1 MPLNAAAFGPS
12 SGGLAG
18 LLAARGDRR
27 FPGLLQMLEGRRAA
41 QPENLLE
48 TNLANRESG
57 GDVGPDGTGSV
68 TGSTATANQG
78 QGNAFGYSPSHFGA
92 FAKALGMIPGPFGL
106 PGKVLSFANKLPPVQ
121 RFMERT
127 FPLGITND
135 LGEPATRGFNPV
147 SLSDTVRSN
156 DPTLSQPVPDDFAEE
171 DDFSEDDPEGT
182 VVAGQ
187 PTIAGFADAAP
198 PGDPAGFGS
207 DPAGNPGFGEGQSE
221 GDFHRGGT
229 VRKTGLA
236 RLHKG
241 EEVVRRSEAQ
251 RIRPALKT
259 INKPGASGFERLLQK
274 GRA

>member
-1 MPLNAAAFGPS
+1 MPLNAAAFGP
-12 SGGLAG
+12 GGLAG
-18 LLAARGDRR
+18 LLASLGRV
-27 FPGLLQMLEGRRAA
+27 PGLRQLLEQRRAESPEA
-41 QPENLLE
+41 QREAD
-48 TNLANRESG
+48 LANRQGG

-78 QGNAFGYSPSHFGA
+78 QGNAFGYSPSEFGG
-92 FAKALGMIPGPFGL
+92 FAKAMGMIPGPFGL

-121 RFMERT
+121 RFLERA

-147 SLSDTVRSN
+147 SLSDQVRGMM
-156 DPTLSQPVPDDFAEE
+156 AEE
-171 DDFSEDDPEGT
+171 DQGPIGT
-182 VVAGQ
+182 VTAGE
-187 PTIAGFADAAP
+187 PSIVGID
-198 PGDPAGFGS
+198 D
-207 DPAGNPGFGEGQSE
+207 DPGFGIGESQGDPGPAGPGDSTGLGGEGSGSGSSTAGVGGE
-221 GDFHRGGT
+221 GDAYRRGGT